1 MTWAMPRPFLFPRKS
16 LYEAGAYT
24 TLRRRN
30 RILSS
35 PQILLADMAYALVYS
50 RDPITTISDPPA
62 ALFPGQTW
70 ARIYFPGKIIQHFG
84 FICLLTKLYEM

>member
-1 MTWAMPRPFLFPRKS
+1 MTWAMPRPFLFPGKS

-35 PQILLADMAYALVYS
+35 PQILLADMAHALVYS
-50 RDPITTISDPPA
+50 RDPIITISDPPA

-70 ARIYFPGKIIQHFG
+70 ARILPR
-84 FICLLTKLYEM
+84 